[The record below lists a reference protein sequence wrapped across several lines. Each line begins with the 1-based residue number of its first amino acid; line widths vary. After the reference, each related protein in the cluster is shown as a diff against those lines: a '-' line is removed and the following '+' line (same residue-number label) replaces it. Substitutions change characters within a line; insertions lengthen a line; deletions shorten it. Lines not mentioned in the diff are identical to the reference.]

1 MPCSIIMKG
10 ITVMSKSTK
19 GETVYLSENES
30 LALTVSIASVV
41 AIEAKARK
49 DCEDVCKVAIPK
61 LHSAGIVIG
70 RRNKNNPA
78 KNCMYATAFCD
89 ALLAEGLAAKTVNNY
104 LTTFKHAVATGI
116 VPKDWHKQRKGKVNR
131 EAKEFSAMLAK
142 LAKHDDGVPFCE
154 LLTWMELAYNDA
166 QYDSLILAFDD
177 YLAMHGEKK

>member
-1 MPCSIIMKG
+1 
-10 ITVMSKSTK
+10 MSKSTK
-19 GETVYLSENES
+19 GETVYLSEIEAV
-30 LALTVSIASVV
+30 ALTVSVATVV
-41 AIEAKARK
+41 AGEVKARK

-61 LHSAGIVIG
+61 LHTAGIVIG
-70 RRNKNNPA
+70 RRNKANPE
-78 KNCMYATAFCD
+78 KGCRYAMAFCD
-89 ALLAEGLAAKTVNNY
+89 ALIAEGLAEKTVNNY
-104 LTTFKHAVATGI
+104 LTTFKHAVASGVI
-116 VPKDWHKQRKGKVNR
+116 PKDWNKARKGKVSR